1 MHGPGPS
8 PFEALATLGHLR
20 VTELDSGCVNK
31 NRNNNMT
38 GTRKYLARTLCIGGL
53 TTISM
58 LAAPAALAQS
68 SVESFFRG
76 QTVRIVVASGPSG
89 GFDTFARLLARH
101 LGRFVPGNPTFV
113 VQNMPGAG
121 GLRAAGYIAK
131 VAAPDGLTI
140 AAVQGGMVKAP
151 LLGLVGADYD
161 STKLRWIGN
170 LNSEVHVCVA
180 WHTSGLTTIKEAMQK
195 ELIVGASAGADSELA
210 PNAFNNL
217 LGTKF
222 KIIPGYQDGPRIL
235 LAMQRAEVLGRCGWS
250 WSSVVSQHPDW
261 VKDKIVSTLVQWPTK
276 HADLPN
282 LPLAQELATNDDDRQ
297 AIDFLFGHLA
307 MSRSYVLP
315 ADVPTE
321 RLAALRAGFDAMIKD
336 ESVKADFVKA
346 NHELA
351 PMSGAEV
358 NALVDR
364 IYATPKHVIDKA
376 LKAIATAKR

>member
-1 MHGPGPS
+1 
-8 PFEALATLGHLR
+8 
-20 VTELDSGCVNK
+20 
-31 NRNNNMT
+31 MT
-38 GTRKYLARTLCIGGL
+38 GTRKRLFRTMGL
-53 TTISM
+53 TGLSAFV
-58 LAAPAALAQS
+58 LAAPAMAQS
-68 SVESFFRG
+68 SSVENFYRG

-89 GFDTFARLLARH
+89 GFDTFARLLSRH

-170 LNSEVHVCVA
+170 LNSEVHTCVA
-180 WHTSGLTTIKEAMQK
+180 WHTSGMTTIKEAMQK

-210 PNAFNNL
+210 PNAFNSL
-217 LGTKF
+217 IGTKF

-235 LAMQRAEVLGRCGWS
+235 LAMQRAEVVGRCGWS
-250 WSSVVSQHPDW
+250 WSSVVSQHPEW
-261 VKDKIVSTLVQWPTK
+261 VRDKTVSVLLQWPTK

-282 LPLAQELATNDDDRQ
+282 LPLAQDLATDDDGRR
-297 AIDFLFGHLA
+297 AIDFLFGHLV

-315 ADVPTE
+315 AGVPDE
-321 RLAALRAGFDAMIKD
+321 RISALRAGFDAMVKD
-336 ESVKADFVKA
+336 EGVKADFVKA

-351 PMSGAEV
+351 PMSGADV

-376 LKAIATAKR
+376 LKAIGGSKR

>member
-1 MHGPGPS
+1 
-8 PFEALATLGHLR
+8 
-20 VTELDSGCVNK
+20 
-31 NRNNNMT
+31 MT
-38 GTRKYLARTLCIGGL
+38 GTRKHRQRALCFVGLAVLPTLFA
-53 TTISM
+53 S
-58 LAAPAALAQS
+58 PAFAQS
-68 SVESFFRG
+68 SVENFFRG
-76 QTVRIVVASGPSG
+76 QTVKIVVASGPSG

-131 VAAPDGLTI
+131 VAARDGLTI
-140 AAVQGGMVKAP
+140 GAVQGGMVKAP
-151 LLGLVGADYD
+151 LLGLTGADYD
-161 STKLRWIGN
+161 STTLRWIGN

-210 PNAFNNL
+210 PHAFNSL

-250 WSSVVSQHPDW
+250 WSSVVSQHPEW
-261 VKDKIVSTLVQWPTK
+261 IKEKTISALMQWPTK

-282 LPLAQELATNDDDRQ
+282 LSLAQELATNDDDRQ
-297 AIDFLFGHLA
+297 AIDFLFGHLV

-315 ADVPTE
+315 PDVPAE
-321 RLAALRAGFDAMIKD
+321 RLAALRAGFDAMVKD
-336 ESVKADFVKA
+336 EGVKADFVKA

-364 IYATPKHVIDKA
+364 IYGTPKHVIDKA
-376 LKAIATAKR
+376 LKAIAGAKR